1 MGVHWSFIA
10 KKKKKNGAGFAFS
23 SVGTAWD
30 SSSEDNC
37 QIHSL
42 CKLYSSTDFNNVM
55 PDISQL
61 NIWLNIWSQQ
71 ITPVEPR
78 EEFG

>member
-10 KKKKKNGAGFAFS
+10 KKKKYGAGFAFS

-61 NIWLNIWSQQ
+61 NIWLNI
-71 ITPVEPR
+71 
-78 EEFG
+78 